1 MFPRRRFLVSPR
13 AFSCEVFPRRRFYFL
28 NDATGDRRLRDS
40 ARNCPILIGASEPR
54 TTDDDRRQTP
64 HKNDLKI
71 PGQLV
76 LSRVRVSRTKL
87 RSQGDQNIKSKI
99 VLDGFKIA
107 PSLVS
112 PVCINYFVHT
122 LYVHRGVYVWYVQKT
137 SFCLLKYL
145 IRATFNRAN
154 PGPRETS
161 LRLLDWACYSLIQLQ
176 KTRRRLTRL
185 A

>member
-1 MFPRRRFLVSPR
+1 MELRVHYRMLFLAKRAPFNYSCTLGACTTACFSCEVFPRRRFLVSPH

-54 TTDDDRRQTP
+54 TTTTDRQQTP

-87 RSQGDQNIKSKI
+87 RSQ
-99 VLDGFKIA
+99 
-107 PSLVS
+107 
-112 PVCINYFVHT
+112 
-122 LYVHRGVYVWYVQKT
+122 RG
-137 SFCLLKYL
+137 S
-145 IRATFNRAN
+145 
-154 PGPRETS
+154 E
-161 LRLLDWACYSLIQLQ
+161 LRLR
-176 KTRRRLTRL
+176 TVFTL
-185 A
+185 APHHFFSVHKCGH